1 MRSDCVNRGKDDA
14 THYVFF
20 FVIFQIQFT
29 LFNELPVC
37 FYIEHG

>member
-14 THYVFF
+14 THYVF

>member
-20 FVIFQIQFT
+20 LSFFKFSLHYLMNFQYAST
-29 LFNELPVC
+29 
-37 FYIEHG
+37 

>member
-14 THYVFF
+14 THVF